1 VNHLHQHGV
10 TFQAGN
16 HHVVYGLGGVGVARQ
31 PDTLG
36 SHPAFQCGNQRLD
49 PFLSDSM
56 PLLTPGTVPTPEREV
71 RIRLPGWSKLD
82 SNSRSHLRRYRCETQ
97 E

>member
-1 VNHLHQHGV
+1 
-10 TFQAGN
+10 
-16 HHVVYGLGGVGVARQ
+16 VARQ

-71 RIRLPGWSKLD
+71 RIRLPAGASGIRTIGPRKRESFWELP
-82 SNSRSHLRRYRCETQ
+82 
-97 E
+97 